1 MKGNTMK
8 DTITEHTFT
17 NEMIEHGFSY
27 EGTKALFKH
36 FEQYEKDCD
45 QQLEFDPIAIRCDFD
60 EYDSLKKVQDNYTDI
75 KSLEDLR
82 NHTTVIEIPNTERLI
97 IQAY

>member
-1 MKGNTMK
+1 MK
-8 DTITEHTFT
+8 DTITEHTFI

-27 EGTKALFKH
+27 EGSKALFEH

-60 EYDSLKKVQDNYTDI
+60 EYDSLKKVKDNYTDI

-82 NHTTVIEIPNTERLI
+82 NHTTVIEIPDTERLI

>member
-1 MKGNTMK
+1 MK

-27 EGTKALFKH
+27 EGSKALFKH